1 MTPDQITLKSLKI
14 HGKHG
19 YYPEE
24 RENGNHF
31 EIDIIASGNFRGA
44 IKNNNLGETFDYQIA
59 EKIVRDVI
67 NGPSEK
73 LIEALCAKIGDR
85 LFENFSSLNALTV
98 SIRKIS
104 PPIETPAAYAEITMQ
119 WSR

>member
-1 MTPDQITLKSLKI
+1 MALDRITLKSLKI

-31 EIDIIASGNFRGA
+31 EIDIIASGHFRDS
-44 IKNNNLGETFDYQIA
+44 IKTDNLTETFDYQVA

-67 NGPSEK
+67 NGASEK
-73 LIEALCAKIGDR
+73 LIETLCAKIGDR
-85 LFENFSSLNALTV
+85 LFQEFPPLKTLTV
-98 SIRKIS
+98 SLRKMN
-104 PPIETPAAYAEITMQ
+104 PPIETPAAYAEISMQ

>member
-1 MTPDQITLKSLKI
+1 MTPDRITIKSLKI

-19 YYPEE
+19 HHPEE
-24 RENGNHF
+24 RENGNDF
-31 EIDIIASGNFRGA
+31 EIDIIASGYFRDS
-44 IKNNNLGETFDYQIA
+44 IKNDDLTKTFDYKVA
-59 EKIVRDVI
+59 DKFVRDVI

-73 LIEALCAKIGDR
+73 LIETLCAKIGDR
-85 LFENFSSLNALTV
+85 LFHKFTAIKALTV
-98 SIRKIS
+98 SLRKMS

>member
-19 YYPEE
+19 YYPKE

-31 EIDIIASGNFRGA
+31 EIDITATGHFRGA
-44 IKNNNLGETFDYQIA
+44 INTDNLGETFDYQVA

-73 LIEALCAKIGDR
+73 LIETLCAKIGDQ
-85 LFENFSSLNALTV
+85 LFEEFSSISALTV
-98 SIRKIS
+98 SLRKMN
-104 PPIETPAAYAEITMQ
+104 PPIETPTAYAEITMQ

>member
-1 MTPDQITLKSLKI
+1 MAPDRITLKSLKI

-31 EIDIIASGNFRGA
+31 EIDLTATGNFRGS
-44 IKNNNLGETFDYQIA
+44 IKNDNLVETFDYQVA
-59 EKIVRDVI
+59 DKIVRDVI

-73 LIEALCAKIGDR
+73 LIETLCVKIGDQ
-85 LFENFSSLNALTV
+85 LFEKFSSINALTV
-98 SIRKIS
+98 SLRKMN